1 MGSQQLKSAIFGK
14 EFSGPASV
22 LKGTEFRK
30 MPKLSW
36 QSFFFL
42 KKQIFECKSM
52 NCNKCNCGDSRSS
65 FPHLAI
71 PICLQSLL

>member
-36 QSFFFL
+36 QSFFF
-42 KKQIFECKSM
+42 
-52 NCNKCNCGDSRSS
+52 
-65 FPHLAI
+65 
-71 PICLQSLL
+71 